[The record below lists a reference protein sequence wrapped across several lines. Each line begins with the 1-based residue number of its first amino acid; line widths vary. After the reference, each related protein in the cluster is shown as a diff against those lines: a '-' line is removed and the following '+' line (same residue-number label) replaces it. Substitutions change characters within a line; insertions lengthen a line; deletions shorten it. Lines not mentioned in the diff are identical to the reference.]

1 MAAFTNFAGVTT
13 VQPAANAAAVARGM
27 RLASHR
33 LLLSALDNPAALSR
47 LPARTLRGEGADG
60 VRYALGPDTASLWFD
75 RASGRLLAVETL
87 TDDPVLGD
95 RRDVTWYQRWQPVG
109 TTGALLPR
117 QQDAEVN
124 GRLQQSLFITT
135 LTTNDALADS
145 LFAIPDSLRAR
156 APRPDAAPAPVVVTL
171 NQLAPGVWRA
181 EGGSH
186 FSLVVEQPTQLVLVE
201 APLNAQRTRALLDT
215 LRGRFPNK
223 PVGAVVATHHHW
235 DHSGGLRA
243 AMAAGLPIVAH
254 RRLEGFLRGVATAPK
269 TRAPDALSRSP
280 RAPALRL
287 LDDSLAIGTG
297 DSRVVIHLMPTT
309 HAEGLVAAHVPA
321 AGILFT
327 SDVLSPGPNA
337 PAAAVREVLTFARDR
352 GLRVER
358 YAGGHGGITTWAEME
373 QAGRQ

>member
-1 MAAFTNFAGVTT
+1 
-13 VQPAANAAAVARGM
+13 
-27 RLASHR
+27 
-33 LLLSALDNPAALSR
+33 
-47 LPARTLRGEGADG
+47 
-60 VRYALGPDTASLWFD
+60 VRYALGADTASLWFD
-75 RASGRLLAVETL
+75 RESGRLLAVETL

-95 RRDVTWYQRWQPVG
+95 RRDVTWYQRWQPAG
-109 TTGALLPR
+109 STGALLPR

-124 GRLQQSLFITT
+124 GRLQQSLYITT
-135 LTTNDALADS
+135 IATNEAPADS
-145 LFAIPDSLRAR
+145 LFAFPDSLRGR
-156 APRPDAAPAPVVVTL
+156 APAAGAPAPVVVTL

-201 APLNAQRTRALLDT
+201 APLNANRSRALFDT
-215 LRGRFPNK
+215 LRARFPRK
-223 PVGAVVATHHHW
+223 PIGAVVATHHHW

-254 RRLEGFLRGVATAPK
+254 RRLETFLRGVAAAPK
-269 TRAPDALSRSP
+269 TVAPDALSRTR

-297 DSRVVIHLMPTT
+297 DSRVVIHRMPTT

-337 PAAAVREVLTFARDR
+337 PAASVREVTTFARER

-358 YAGGHGGITTWAEME
+358 YAGGHGGITTWEEME
-373 QAGRQ
+373 RAGRQ